1 MADQTEDQRGA
12 ADAYARELAA
22 FADAL
27 HVLHVDRG
35 SPSYW
40 EIAAA
45 AGAAGRVS
53 LSSSAISEAISGK
66 RLPSLNFTLELVRQ
80 LAGADQGVREQ
91 WRERWKRVKLHQRQA
106 SAYRKQSGARNKIPG
121 GPDQPLLRS
130 DQEVL
135 SAARFEA
142 ERIVKDA
149 QAEAESIIEAAR
161 IQADEMTASA
171 TLILLDATERG
182 TTPVAARLQMREHCR
197 IALVGPPGSGKGTQ
211 SVFLGK
217 LLEVPVLHI
226 GELFRTN
233 IRGCTPLGQRAYEYM
248 NRGELVP
255 DEVTL
260 GMLESRLQGPDTRHG
275 FILDGIPR
283 NRNQAEAVDELL
295 ARNSEKIDA
304 ALNFEVER
312 DESFRR
318 LVGRRICKNDSSH
331 VAHIMLRPPQKPGI
345 CDICGGPLYLR
356 DDDSRKVIAMRW
368 DVWKT
373 QSESVVQKYGAER
386 RLVTVSGI
394 GTVSSVTERAMSALN
409 AYFG

>member
-1 MADQTEDQRGA
+1 MADLTEGQREA

-27 HVLHVDRG
+27 HILHVDRG
-35 SPSYW
+35 APSYR
-40 EIAAA
+40 EIATA
-45 AGAAGRVS
+45 AGTAGRMA

-66 RLPSLNFTLELVRQ
+66 RLPSMDFTLELVRQ
-80 LAGADQGVREQ
+80 LVGPDQGMRDQ

-106 SAYRKQSGARNKIPG
+106 SAYRKQSGTRNKIG
-121 GPDQPLLRS
+121 EGLEQPLS
-130 DQEVL
+130 GGDQEVL
-135 SAARFEA
+135 PAARVEA

-161 IQADEMTASA
+161 IQAEEMTASA
-171 TLILLDATERG
+171 TQMLLDATERG
-182 TTPVAARLQMREHCR
+182 TIPVAARLQMREHCR

-211 SVFLGK
+211 SLFLGK

-226 GELFRTN
+226 GELFRIN
-233 IRGCTPLGQRAYEYM
+233 ISGHTKLGRKAFRYM

-260 GMLESRLQGPDTRHG
+260 GMLESRLRDPDTRHG
-275 FILDGIPR
+275 FVLDGFPR
-283 NRNQAEAVDELL
+283 NLDQAVAVDELL
-295 ARNSEKIDA
+295 TRTSENIDA
-304 ALNFEVER
+304 ALNFEVGR
-312 DESFRR
+312 DESFKR

-331 VAHIMLRPPQKPGI
+331 VAHIMLKPPRKPDI

-356 DDDSRKVIAMRW
+356 DDDSRKVIAVRW
-368 DVWKT
+368 EVWKA

-386 RLVTVSGI
+386 RLVTVSGT

>member
-1 MADQTEDQRGA
+1 MVDLTEDQREA
-12 ADAYARELAA
+12 VDAYARELAA
-22 FADAL
+22 FSDAL

-35 SPSYW
+35 SPAYR

-66 RLPSLNFTLELVRQ
+66 RLPSLDFTLELVRQ
-80 LAGADQGVREQ
+80 LAGSDQGVREQ

-106 SAYRKQSGARNKIPG
+106 GAYRKRSGVRSKIG
-121 GPDQPLLRS
+121 QGPDQSPPGS

-135 SAARFEA
+135 SAARLEA
-142 ERIVKDA
+142 ERIVKEA

-161 IQADEMTASA
+161 IQADEMTTSA
-171 TLILLDATERG
+171 TQMLLDATERG
-182 TTPVAARLQMREHCR
+182 KIPVAARLQMREHCR

-211 SVFLGK
+211 SPFLGK

-226 GELFRTN
+226 GELFRSN
-233 IRGCTPLGQRAYEYM
+233 IGGRTQLGRKAFQYM

-255 DEVTL
+255 NEVTL
-260 GMLESRLQGPDTRHG
+260 GMLESRLQDSDTRHG

-283 NRNQAEAVDELL
+283 NLDQAEAVDELL
-295 ARNSEKIDA
+295 ARTSEKIDA

-331 VAHIMLRPPQKPGI
+331 VAHIMLRPPRSPDV

-368 DVWKT
+368 DVWKA

-386 RLVTVSGI
+386 RLVTVSGT